1 MQFTPQNLDWI
12 AALQTWL
19 QVVLVVALAGFVL
32 GGLLAAR
39 ARGSVVEGFSSAID
53 CSVGLF
59 SEVVSLSLRRVW
71 AITWHCMLES
81 LRRRMLLAVL
91 AVFVVL
97 FLFAGWYLPSRPTE
111 QVRVYV
117 SFVLMS
123 STLIAMVASGLLAC
137 LGLPSDI
144 KDQTIHTVVT
154 KPVRRLEIVAGRAL
168 GLTILASAILVVMG
182 LVSYVYLTRSV
193 GGTISQLQQ
202 ELAAAEQRG
211 DVQHKDRLQDD
222 IDQIRSRLTA
232 RVPVYSDSLEGANTN
247 VGSES
252 TYRKYIEGNRTAA
265 AIWHF
270 TGLPVEQL
278 KRSGRIPLEMTF
290 TVFRTTKGEIG
301 RGVLAQLTFRN
312 PKTKY
317 AVVQYPFE
325 VREYYTNRRQ
335 LEAGAEANLEQLFAD
350 SGGALDV
357 EVRCL
362 SPSQYLGMAHADLYI
377 LLDEASFGLNFAKG
391 IVGVWIR
398 VVLIICVAVMFSTF
412 LNSYV
417 AMLATVAVFIGGVS
431 MPLLNDIA
439 TGEAAGGGPLE
450 AAHRLFTQNN
460 LQTPLDRDVWTSTL
474 HAADKGLQAVL
485 SGLTYV
491 LPNLRTFN
499 TAPLV
504 AHGFDIGAGVL
515 LTNIVMALGYVVPF
529 ILVGYFLFI
538 SREIAR

>member
-1 MQFTPQNLDWI
+1 MQFQPQNLNWI

-19 QVVLVVALAGFVL
+19 QVVLVIALAGFVL

-39 ARGSVVEGFSSAID
+39 ARGSVVDGFSSATD
-53 CSVGLF
+53 CAVGLF
-59 SEVVSLSLRRVW
+59 SELVSLSMRRVW
-71 AITWHCMLES
+71 AITWHCILES

-117 SFVLMS
+117 SFVMMS

-168 GLTILASAILVVMG
+168 GLTILASLILIVMG
-182 LVSYVYLTRSV
+182 LISYVYLTRSV
-193 GGTISQLQQ
+193 GGTIAQLQE
-202 ELAAAEQRG
+202 ELAAAEKRG

-222 IDQIRSRLTA
+222 IDQIQSRRTA
-232 RVPVYSDSLEGANTN
+232 RVPVYSESLEGPAKN
-247 VGSES
+247 VGYET
-252 TYRKYIEGNRTAA
+252 TYRKYIEGNRTEA

-278 KRSGRIPLEMTF
+278 LRSGRIPVEMTF

-301 RGVLAQLTFRN
+301 RGVLAQLTFKN
-312 PKTKY
+312 PKTGYK
-317 AVVQYPFE
+317 AVQYPFE
-325 VREYYTNRRQ
+325 VREYYTNRRL
-335 LEAGAEANLEQLFAD
+335 LEGGADVNLEQLFRD
-350 SGGALDV
+350 SDGALDV

-362 SPSQYLGMAHADLYI
+362 SPSQYLGMAHADLYM
-377 LLDEASFGLNFAKG
+377 LLDEASFALNFAKG

-417 AMLATVAVFIGGVS
+417 AMFATLAVFVGSLS
-431 MPLLNDIA
+431 MPLLRDIA
-439 TGEAAGGGPLE
+439 SGTAAGGGPLE
-450 AAHRLFTQNN
+450 AAQRLVTQNN
-460 LQTPLDRDVWTSTL
+460 LQTPLEQDVWNAALQT
-474 HAADKGLQAVL
+474 ADKGLQKVL
-485 SGLTYV
+485 TGLTYV
-491 LPNLRTFN
+491 LPDLRTFN

-504 AHGFDIGAGVL
+504 ANGFNIGMRVL
-515 LTNIVMALGYVVPF
+515 LVNIVMALGYVVPF

>member
-1 MQFTPQNLDWI
+1 
-12 AALQTWL
+12 
-19 QVVLVVALAGFVL
+19 
-32 GGLLAAR
+32 
-39 ARGSVVEGFSSAID
+39 VVEGFSSAID

-247 VGSES
+247 VGTET

-431 MPLLNDIA
+431 MPLLSDIA
-439 TGEAAGGGPLE
+439 SGKAAGGGPLE
-450 AAHRLFTQNN
+450 AVHRLVTQNN

-515 LTNIVMALGYVVPF
+515 LTNMVMALGYVVPF

>member
-1 MQFTPQNLDWI
+1 
-12 AALQTWL
+12 
-19 QVVLVVALAGFVL
+19 
-32 GGLLAAR
+32 
-39 ARGSVVEGFSSAID
+39 
-53 CSVGLF
+53 
-59 SEVVSLSLRRVW
+59 
-71 AITWHCMLES
+71 
-81 LRRRMLLAVL
+81 
-91 AVFVVL
+91 
-97 FLFAGWYLPSRPTE
+97 
-111 QVRVYV
+111 
-117 SFVLMS
+117 
-123 STLIAMVASGLLAC
+123 
-137 LGLPSDI
+137 
-144 KDQTIHTVVT
+144 
-154 KPVRRLEIVAGRAL
+154 
-168 GLTILASAILVVMG
+168 
-182 LVSYVYLTRSV
+182 
-193 GGTISQLQQ
+193 
-202 ELAAAEQRG
+202 
-211 DVQHKDRLQDD
+211 
-222 IDQIRSRLTA
+222 
-232 RVPVYSDSLEGANTN
+232 
-247 VGSES
+247 
-252 TYRKYIEGNRTAA
+252 
-265 AIWHF
+265 
-270 TGLPVEQL
+270 
-278 KRSGRIPLEMTF
+278 MTF

-312 PKTKY
+312 PKTNY

-431 MPLLNDIA
+431 MPLLSDIA
-439 TGEAAGGGPLE
+439 TGKAAGGGPLE

-460 LQTPLDRDVWTSTL
+460 LQTPLDRDAWTSTL

-515 LTNIVMALGYVVPF
+515 LTNVVMALGYVVPF

>member
-19 QVVLVVALAGFVL
+19 QVVLVVALTGFVL

-247 VGSES
+247 VGTET

-431 MPLLNDIA
+431 MPLLSDIA
-439 TGEAAGGGPLE
+439 SGKAAGGGPLE
-450 AAHRLFTQNN
+450 AVHRLVTQNN

-515 LTNIVMALGYVVPF
+515 LTNMVMALGYVVPF